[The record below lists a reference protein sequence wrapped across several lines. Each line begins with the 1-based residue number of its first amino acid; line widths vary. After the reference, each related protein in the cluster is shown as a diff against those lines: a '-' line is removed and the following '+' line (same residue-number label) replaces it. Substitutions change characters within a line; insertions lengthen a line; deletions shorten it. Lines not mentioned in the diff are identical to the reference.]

1 MTDVDRLLIGVA
13 LACMWIGGYATGRG
27 RPARALVAWADWHY
41 TIAPR
46 SDPRFWIAAPIV
58 AAAVC
63 CLWAFRPRRSWR
75 NWRAWHHRDRQRAL
89 PTHTPSRLSDRRT
102 PKEGH
107 PQ

>member
-13 LACMWIGGYATGRG
+13 LACMWMGGYATGRG

-63 CLWAFRPRRSWR
+63 CLWAFRPRR
-75 NWRAWHHRDRQRAL
+75 DRQRAL